1 MGWLSSSSHSYSCG
15 QTKNSLVNRLPRRF
29 CRAKLRNSPFSNRF
43 RGVEH
48 FGDHICWSKRKIVG
62 IVLIK
67 QYSPAG
73 SLCESLVESCV
84 WWRQFWIAV
93 WRSGKEVEPG
103 YKANQ
108 EPENK
113 LHYRFTILLF
123 CQLQSVKI
131 PFNPACC

>member
-43 RGVEH
+43 R
-48 FGDHICWSKRKIVG
+48 IVDPNERLLELFWLSN
-62 IVLIK
+62 IVRQEVFVK
-67 QYSPAG
+67 AW
-73 SLCESLVESCV
+73 SLVESCV
-84 WWRQFWIAV
+84 WWRQFWFAV

-113 LHYRFTILLF
+113 LHYRFTVLLF
-123 CQLQSVKI
+123 CQLQSMKI
-131 PFNPACC
+131 PFNPACR